1 MVFFDPRKWNP
12 VERRLLLG
20 GLVGSISYWSEEAA
34 EAYIPQMPPELKSRL
49 EEHLPANGELLISIA
64 PPAALYL
71 VGKVSKSTATK
82 EKLSDLTL
90 GSALYCLPH
99 IMKLTG
105 CQAAYVE
112 GGKAR
117 PAARFTQPTATSK
130 YGLTATNSNARATTT
145 TVTPTRGLSKYVL
158 TA

>member
-12 VERRLLLG
+12 VEKRLLLG
-20 GLVGSISYWSEEAA
+20 GFVGSLSYWTEQLAQI
-34 EAYIPQMPPELKSRL
+34 YVPQIPKELKSRL
-49 EEHLPANGELLISIA
+49 EEHLPTNGELVIGLA

-90 GSALYCLPH
+90 GSALYCLPNITH
-99 IMKLTG
+99 KTVCRVAL
-105 CQAAYVE
+105 VE
-112 GGKAR
+112 GTKAV
-117 PAARFTQPTATSK
+117 PAR
-130 YGLTATNSNARATTT
+130 LTAPTPVARYTQTT
-145 TVTPTRGLSKYVL
+145 TPTRTVVAPTVGKYRL